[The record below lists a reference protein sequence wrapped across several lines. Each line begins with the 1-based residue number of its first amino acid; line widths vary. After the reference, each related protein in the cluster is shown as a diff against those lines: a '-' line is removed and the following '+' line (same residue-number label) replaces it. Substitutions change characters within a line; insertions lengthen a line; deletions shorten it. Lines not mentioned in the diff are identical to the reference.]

1 MARMTK
7 KISNNISKMKA
18 EQEPAKKP
26 RKKYG
31 KDIWLILL
39 IVINFVLIIST
50 WQALLAEPTNFATYF
65 LLELVL
71 IIMYIGRHAKVS
83 DKVLRYLNI
92 SQYVLMGFI
101 LVLFIYNAFIYF
113 FN

>member
-1 MARMTK
+1 MARMTR

-18 EQEPAKKP
+18 EKEPAKQP

-39 IVINFVLIIST
+39 IVINFILIATT
-50 WQALLAEPTNFATYF
+50 WNALLQQPSSFATYV
-65 LLELVL
+65 LLEIVLV
-71 IIMYIGRHAKVS
+71 IMYIGRHAKIA
-83 DKVLRYLNI
+83 DKYIRYLNI
-92 SQYVLMGFI
+92 AQYVLMGFI
-101 LVLFIYNAFIYF
+101 LVLFIYNAFNYF